1 MTPINHTSIEP
12 MLTDFPKVS
21 CPFIRQTFKVN
32 KEQWKKFGSKL
43 QLREPKAYLAVERI
57 NPGYEWVF
65 EDPETIAVEKLDGT
79 NVKLLTENGRLIS
92 LQNRKNVID
101 PLQIIKGKTYII
113 EGIFRAIQKGY
124 VQADGEQAGEVIG
137 PKLQGN
143 PYKLEVHE
151 WVPFDRAIN
160 TLSYRSFHEHE
171 RNYDNWSN
179 WFKDYLFSRYFTKRA
194 SKLGIDEKVMAE
206 GVVFYNLK
214 RKAQGKTYMAKL
226 RRDMFPWFYSNL
238 VEIYD
243 FDKAGRNEEEDQDQ
257 FD

>member
-1 MTPINHTSIEP
+1 MTPTNHTSKEP

-79 NVKLLTENGRLIS
+79 NVKLLTENGRLIA

-101 PLQIIKGKTYII
+101 PLQIIKGKTFII

-124 VQADGEQAGEVIG
+124 V
-137 PKLQGN
+137 
-143 PYKLEVHE
+143 
-151 WVPFDRAIN
+151 
-160 TLSYRSFHEHE
+160 
-171 RNYDNWSN
+171 
-179 WFKDYLFSRYFTKRA
+179 
-194 SKLGIDEKVMAE
+194 
-206 GVVFYNLK
+206 
-214 RKAQGKTYMAKL
+214 
-226 RRDMFPWFYSNL
+226 
-238 VEIYD
+238 
-243 FDKAGRNEEEDQDQ
+243 
-257 FD
+257 